1 MKIDNNLKIILASKS
16 PRRQILL
23 KQIGLDF
30 TIIPSNVDEDLS
42 IKLKPKEFVKHYAKK
57 KARAVSKK
65 NSSSL
70 VIGADTIVSIKN
82 RILGKPNSRKESF
95 EMLRSLSGKTH
106 TVFTGVSIQ
115 KKDEKIN
122 ATFFDST
129 NVTFKNLL
137 DEEIDYY
144 IKKYKPFDKA
154 GSYGIQDWFSVC
166 IKKIE
171 GCYFNVVGL
180 PLNKF
185 YENFTKCINSSKFK
199 T

>member
-1 MKIDNNLKIILASKS
+1 MKIDSNLKIILASKS

-30 TIIPSNVDEDLS
+30 KIIPSNVDEDLS
-42 IKLKPKEFVKHYAKK
+42 IKLKPEEFVKYYAKR
-57 KARAVSKK
+57 KARAVSIK

-82 RILGKPNSRKESF
+82 RILGKPSNEKESF
-95 EMLRSLSGKTH
+95 EMLKSLSGKTH

-115 KKDEKIN
+115 KKDEKIDL
-122 ATFFDST
+122 TFFDST

-137 DEEIDYY
+137 DEEIGYY

-185 YENFTKCINSSKFK
+185 YENFTKCINSGKFNS
-199 T
+199 